1 MAAGSIQ
8 RPVAPGGIMSIRCV
22 VLDDY
27 QNVALTMADWSALR
41 NDVDITVY
49 NEHLGSEQRVIDA
62 LRDAEIVCL
71 MRERTP
77 LPRETIAALPKLK
90 LIVTTGAY
98 NASVDLEAALARGI
112 VISGTRGHGHPT
124 AELALGLM
132 LDLARHISLENAQMH
147 AGVPWQTTV
156 GIDLLGK
163 TLGLV
168 GLGKLG
174 AKVAKFATA
183 MEMKVLAWSQ
193 NLTPAR
199 CDEAGVSYA
208 SKEQLFAE
216 SDFVSIHLV
225 LSPRTRGIVGSA
237 DLARMKPSAF
247 LINTSRGP
255 IVDEA
260 ALIEAL
266 QNRRIAG
273 AGLDVYDSEPL
284 PVEHPLRRLSNVVM
298 TPHLGYVTDSTF
310 RVFFRDTVEDIR
322 AWLDGKPIRLVT
334 RNK

>member
-1 MAAGSIQ
+1 M
-8 RPVAPGGIMSIRCV
+8 
-22 VLDDY
+22 
-27 QNVALTMADWSALR
+27 
-41 NDVDITVY
+41 
-49 NEHLGSEQRVIDA
+49 
-62 LRDAEIVCL
+62 
-71 MRERTP
+71 
-77 LPRETIAALPKLK
+77 
-90 LIVTTGAY
+90 
-98 NASVDLEAALARGI
+98 
-112 VISGTRGHGHPT
+112 
-124 AELALGLM
+124 
-132 LDLARHISLENAQMH
+132 
-147 AGVPWQTTV
+147 
-156 GIDLLGK
+156 
-163 TLGLV
+163 
-168 GLGKLG
+168 
-174 AKVAKFATA
+174 
-183 MEMKVLAWSQ
+183 
-193 NLTPAR
+193 
-199 CDEAGVSYA
+199 
-208 SKEQLFAE
+208 
-216 SDFVSIHLV
+216 

>member
-1 MAAGSIQ
+1 MK
-8 RPVAPGGIMSIRCV
+8 PRCV
-22 VLDDY
+22 ILDDY
-27 QNVALTMADWSALR
+27 QNVALTMADWSPVQ
-41 NDVDITVY
+41 NDIDIKVH
-49 NEHLGSEQRVIDA
+49 NQHLGSQAQVIEA

-77 LPRETIAALPKLK
+77 LPRETIEALPNLK
-90 LIVTTGAY
+90 LLVTTGAY
-98 NASVDLEAALARGI
+98 NASVDLQAALARGI

-132 LDLARHISLENAQMH
+132 LDLARNISFEDAMMR
-147 AGVPWQTTV
+147 AGVPWQSTIGT
-156 GIDLLGK
+156 DLLGK

-174 AKVAKFATA
+174 SKVAKFATA
-183 MEMKVLAWSQ
+183 LEMKVMAWSQ
-193 NLTPAR
+193 NLTPER
-199 CDEAGVSYA
+199 CAEVGVTYA

-225 LSPRTRGIVGSA
+225 LSERTRGLIGA
-237 DLARMKPSAF
+237 PEFALMKPSAF
-247 LINTSRGP
+247 LVNTSRGP

-260 ALIEAL
+260 ALLDAL
-266 QNRRIAG
+266 QGRRIAG
-273 AGLDVYDSEPL
+273 AGLDVFDVEPL
-284 PVEHPLRRLSNVVM
+284 PEDHPLRRLQNIVL
-298 TPHLGYVTDSTF
+298 TPHLGYVTDGTY

-334 RNK
+334 QNK